1 MDSGWRDS
9 RFGRGHRT
17 REVNGTVVVGID
29 LVDHVLQLRLGGV
42 LAERAH
48 DGAQLLGGDLSY
60 SIHSSQLHARVMGTV
75 LSYCRII
82 GRESIADG
90 RTHHRH
96 PCPITAKYPL
106 MSGSGSSV
114 QSQIKLLTNREKASL
129 YSETCS
135 SVRESAYTWCD
146 VAISHG
152 ILNGCYLTAPQSGEF
167 LSNPSSFN
175 GREGSEILNNIAV

>member
-1 MDSGWRDS
+1 MDSGWRAS
-9 RFGRGHRT
+9 IFGGRNRT
-17 REVNGTVVVGID
+17 REVNGAVVVGID
-29 LVDHVLQLRLGGV
+29 LVDHVLQLRLRGV

-60 SIHSSQLHARVMGTV
+60 SIHSSQSFVRVMGTV

-82 GRESIADG
+82 GCEGIADG

-96 PCPITAKYPL
+96 PCPITGKHPL
-106 MSGSGSSV
+106 GSGPGSSR
-114 QSQIKLLTNREKASL
+114 QSRIKLLTNRENASL

-135 SVRESAYTWCD
+135 SVRESAYTRCD

-152 ILNGCYLTAPQSGEF
+152 ILNGCYLTAPQSGDF
-167 LSNPSSFN
+167 SPTHP
-175 GREGSEILNNIAV
+175 V